1 MAYLRDEKETLEI
14 DYSLEQIWAA
24 IPKVVKALEWKIEE
38 KDDASHKAKLK
49 TKGGFLAY
57 SSTMSVEASAV
68 DENKTRMTLYAETPV
83 TTITSVI
90 DFGRTRDRMG
100 QFIELLAAMMEK
112 EKNKPS
118 KRSVDKP
125 KI

>member
-1 MAYLRDEKETLEI
+1 MAYLRNEKETIEVDYPLEK
-14 DYSLEQIWAA
+14 IWAA
-24 IPKVVKALEWKIEE
+24 IPKVVKILEWKIEE
-38 KDDASHKAKLK
+38 KDDEAHVAKLK

-57 SSTMSVEASAV
+57 SSTLEIEVKSV
-68 DENKTRMTLYAETPV
+68 DEKTTRIVINAETPV

-100 QFIELLAAMMEK
+100 QFIEVLAALMEK
-112 EKNKPS
+112 KKQSPVS
-118 KRSVDKP
+118 GDKP